1 MCFTHSRV
9 SEASTVFQ
17 LIIFLTLAEDA
28 TGQLYLE
35 MDAKTEE
42 SYPGIVALAVIQ
54 QITYTFLLQ

>member
-28 TGQLYLE
+28 TGQLKLVYLE
-35 MDAKTEE
+35 MEANSVD
-42 SYPGIVALAVIQ
+42 G
-54 QITYTFLLQ
+54 

>member
-28 TGQLYLE
+28 TGQFKLDLLFYLFGLFIIIFLTLAE
-35 MDAKTEE
+35 DATGQLK
-42 SYPGIVALAVIQ
+42 
-54 QITYTFLLQ
+54 